1 MACAEHGLRPGA
13 GARWRL
19 GPIIGVM
26 TATAKPLPAMTR
38 RVLVIDD
45 EPAVL
50 KVLGLVLQ
58 RRGFTVDTMSSAKD
72 ALAQLPQQKYH
83 AILSDIIMPEMSGV
97 EFLRELRR
105 HDLDVPVILMT
116 AGPTLDS
123 AIDAIEYGAQQYLLK
138 PVEPD
143 ALVRAVGRAVALGE
157 MARAKREALM
167 GGARKS
173 VSLDERADL
182 EAVLKRAFDTI
193 RVVFQPVVSMK
204 ANRLFGYE
212 ALMRCDET
220 LFSSYGALLAAADRI
235 AWRPLMA
242 RTIYHRIATSCTELP
257 DKAVL
262 FVNVH
267 PFDAQEGLLTGSESP
282 LEPLAR
288 SIVLDISDKA
298 PTAQIDAFVNSLP
311 ALRGAGFRIAV
322 DDVGTGTSGMAGFSK
337 LHPDYVKLD
346 GAFVSGV
353 AGDETATRMARGMY
367 AFCRELGVP
376 VIAEGVETRAERDA
390 LVAMG
395 ADLAQGHVFG
405 APADQFVA
413 PTF

>member
-1 MACAEHGLRPGA
+1 
-13 GARWRL
+13 
-19 GPIIGVM
+19 M
-26 TATAKPLPAMTR
+26 TAAAQPLPTATR

-50 KVLGLVLQ
+50 KALGMVLQ
-58 RRGFTVDTMSSAKD
+58 RRGFAVDTMSSAKD
-72 ALAQLPQQKYH
+72 ALTMLPQKKYH

-143 ALVRAVGRAVALGE
+143 ALVKAVGRAVALGE
-157 MARAKREALM
+157 MARAKREALS
-167 GGARKS
+167 GGPKKT
-173 VSLDERADL
+173 VSLSERADL
-182 EAVLKRAFDTI
+182 EAVLKRAFETI
-193 RVVFQPVVSMK
+193 RVVFQPVVSIK
-204 ANRLFGYE
+204 ENRLFGYE

-220 LFSSYGALLAAADRI
+220 LFSSYGSLLAAADRV

-242 RTIYHRIATSCTELP
+242 RTIYQRIAASCSELP
-257 DKAVL
+257 EGALL

-267 PFDAQEGLLTGSESP
+267 PFDAQEGLLTGTDSP

-298 PTAQIDAFVNSLP
+298 PRMQIDSFANSLP

-322 DDVGTGTSGMAGFSK
+322 DDVGTGSSGMTVFSK
-337 LHPDYVKLD
+337 LQPDYMKLD
-346 GAFVSGV
+346 GAFVSGI
-353 AGDETATRMARGMY
+353 AGDAAASRMARGMY
-367 AFCRELGVP
+367 AFCRELEVP

-390 LVAMG
+390 LIAMG
-395 ADLAQGHVFG
+395 ADLAQGNVFG
-405 APADQFVA
+405 APASEFA
-413 PTF
+413 PPTF

>member
-1 MACAEHGLRPGA
+1 M
-13 GARWRL
+13 
-19 GPIIGVM
+19 
-26 TATAKPLPAMTR
+26 PLPTGIR

-58 RRGFTVDTMSSAKD
+58 RRGFAVDTMSSAKA

-143 ALVRAVGRAVALGE
+143 ALVKAVGRAVALGE
-157 MARAKREALM
+157 LARAKREALS
-167 GGARKS
+167 GGPKKT
-173 VSLDERADL
+173 VSLNERADL

-193 RVVFQPVVSMK
+193 RVVFQPVVSIK
-204 ANRLFGYE
+204 EKTLFGYE

-220 LFSSYGALLAAADRI
+220 LFSSYGALLAASERV

-242 RTIYHRIATSCTELP
+242 RTIYQRIASSCTELP
-257 DKAVL
+257 EGALL

-267 PFDAQEGLLTGSESP
+267 PFDAQEGLLTGADSP

-298 PTAQIDAFVNSLP
+298 PRMQIDSFANSLP

-322 DDVGTGTSGMAGFSK
+322 DDVGTGSSGMTVFSR
-337 LHPDYVKLD
+337 LQPDYMKLD
-346 GAFVSGV
+346 GAFVSGI
-353 AGDETATRMARGMY
+353 AGDAAASRMARGMY
-367 AFCRELGVP
+367 AFCRELEVP

-395 ADLAQGHVFG
+395 ADLAQGNVFG
-405 APADQFVA
+405 VPAAEFAP

>member
-1 MACAEHGLRPGA
+1 
-13 GARWRL
+13 
-19 GPIIGVM
+19 M
-26 TATAKPLPAMTR
+26 TAAAQPLPISTR

-50 KVLGLVLQ
+50 KVIGLVLQ
-58 RRGFTVDTMSSAKD
+58 RRGFAVDTMSSAKA

-143 ALVRAVGRAVALGE
+143 ALVKAVGRAVALGE
-157 MARAKREALM
+157 LARAKRDALA
-167 GGARKS
+167 GGPKKT
-173 VSLDERADL
+173 VSLNERADL

-193 RVVFQPVVSMK
+193 RVVFQPVVSIK
-204 ANRLFGYE
+204 QNTLFGYE

-220 LFSSYGALLAAADRI
+220 LFSSYGSLLAAADRV

-242 RTIYHRIATSCTELP
+242 RTIYQRIAQSCSELP
-257 DKAVL
+257 EGALL

-267 PFDAQEGLLTGSESP
+267 PFDAQEGLLTGAESP

-288 SIVLDISDKA
+288 SIVLDVSDKA
-298 PTAQIDAFVNSLP
+298 PRMQIDSFANSLP

-322 DDVGTGTSGMAGFSK
+322 DDVGTGTSGMTVFSE
-337 LHPDYVKLD
+337 LQPDYMKLD
-346 GAFVSGV
+346 GAFVSGI
-353 AGDETATRMARGMY
+353 AGDAAASRMARGMY

-376 VIAEGVETRAERDA
+376 VIAEGVETREERDA
-390 LVAMG
+390 LAAMG
-395 ADLAQGHVFG
+395 ADLAQGNVFG
-405 APADQFVA
+405 APAAQFVP

>member
-1 MACAEHGLRPGA
+1 
-13 GARWRL
+13 
-19 GPIIGVM
+19 M
-26 TATAKPLPAMTR
+26 TAAIQPLPTSTR

-50 KVLGLVLQ
+50 KVIGLVLQ
-58 RRGFTVDTMSSAKD
+58 RRGFAVDTMSSAKA
-72 ALAQLPQQKYH
+72 ALAQLPHQKYH
-83 AILSDIIMPEMSGV
+83 AILSDIIMPEMTGV

-123 AIDAIEYGAQQYLLK
+123 AISAIEYGAQQYLLK

-143 ALVRAVGRAVALGE
+143 ELVKAVGRAVALGE
-157 MARAKREALM
+157 LARAKRDALS
-167 GGARKS
+167 GGPQKT
-173 VSLDERADL
+173 VSLNERADL
-182 EAVLKRAFDTI
+182 EAILTRAFHTI
-193 RVVFQPVVSMK
+193 RVVFQPVVSIK
-204 ANRLFGYE
+204 NNTLFGYE

-220 LFSSYGALLAAADRI
+220 LFSSYGSLLAAADRV

-242 RTIYHRIATSCTELP
+242 RTIYQRIAQSCTELP
-257 DKAVL
+257 DGAIL

-267 PFDAQEGLLTGSESP
+267 PFDAQEGLLTGAESP

-298 PTAQIDAFVNSLP
+298 PRMQIDSFANSLP

-322 DDVGTGTSGMAGFSK
+322 DDVGTGSSGMTVFSK
-337 LHPDYVKLD
+337 LQPDYVKLD
-346 GAFVSGV
+346 GAFV
-353 AGDETATRMARGMY
+353 AGIASDAAASRMARGMY
-367 AFCRELGVP
+367 AFCRELEVP

-390 LVAMG
+390 LASMG
-395 ADLAQGHVFG
+395 ADLAQGNVFG
-405 APADQFVA
+405 APAAEFA
-413 PTF
+413 PPTF

>member
-1 MACAEHGLRPGA
+1 MNAAA
-13 GARWRL
+13 Q
-19 GPIIGVM
+19 
-26 TATAKPLPAMTR
+26 PLPTATR

-50 KVLGLVLQ
+50 KALGMVLQ
-58 RRGFTVDTMSSAKD
+58 RRGFAVDTMSSAKA

-143 ALVRAVGRAVALGE
+143 ALVKAVGRAVALGE
-157 MARAKREALM
+157 MARAKREALA
-167 GGARKS
+167 GGARKT
-173 VSLDERADL
+173 VSLSERADL

-193 RVVFQPVVSMK
+193 RVVFQPVVSIK
-204 ANRLFGYE
+204 ENRLFGYE

-220 LFSSYGALLAAADRI
+220 LFSSYGSLLAAADRV

-242 RTIYHRIATSCTELP
+242 RTIYQRIAASCSELP
-257 DKAVL
+257 EGALL

-267 PFDAQEGLLTGSESP
+267 PFDAQEGLLTGPESP

-298 PTAQIDAFVNSLP
+298 PRMQIDSFANSLP

-322 DDVGTGTSGMAGFSK
+322 DDVGTGSSGMTVFSK
-337 LHPDYVKLD
+337 LQPDYMKLD
-346 GAFVSGV
+346 GAFVSGI
-353 AGDETATRMARGMY
+353 AGDAAASRLARGMY
-367 AFCRELGVP
+367 AFCRELEVP

-390 LVAMG
+390 LVSMG
-395 ADLAQGHVFG
+395 ADLAQGNVFG
-405 APADQFVA
+405 APASEFA
-413 PTF
+413 PPIF

>member
-1 MACAEHGLRPGA
+1 
-13 GARWRL
+13 
-19 GPIIGVM
+19 M
-26 TATAKPLPAMTR
+26 TAAIQPLPTATR

-50 KVLGLVLQ
+50 KALGMVLQ
-58 RRGFTVDTMSSAKD
+58 RRGFAVDTMSSAKA

-83 AILSDIIMPEMSGV
+83 AILSDIIMPEMTGV

-143 ALVRAVGRAVALGE
+143 ALVKAVGRAVALGE
-157 MARAKREALM
+157 LARAKREALT
-167 GGARKS
+167 GGVKKT
-173 VSLDERADL
+173 VSLSERADL

-193 RVVFQPVVSMK
+193 RVVFQPVVSTK
-204 ANRLFGYE
+204 EKKLFGYE

-220 LFSSYGALLAAADRI
+220 LFSSYASLLAAAERV

-242 RTIYHRIATSCTELP
+242 RTIYQRIATSCTELP
-257 DKAVL
+257 DGAVL

-267 PFDAQEGLLTGSESP
+267 PFDAQEGLLTGAESP

-298 PTAQIDAFVNSLP
+298 PRMQIDSFANSLP
-311 ALRGAGFRIAV
+311 ALRGAGFRVAV
-322 DDVGTGTSGMAGFSK
+322 DDVGTGSSGMTVFSK
-337 LHPDYVKLD
+337 LQPDFMKLD
-346 GAFVSGV
+346 GAFVTGV
-353 AGDETATRMARGMY
+353 AGDAAASRMARGMY
-367 AFCRELGVP
+367 AFCRELQVP
-376 VIAEGVETRAERDA
+376 VIAEGVESREERDA
-390 LVAMG
+390 LMAMG
-395 ADLAQGHVFG
+395 ADLAQGNVFG
-405 APADQFVA
+405 APAAEFAQPAF
-413 PTF
+413 